1 MVAPAFNLTVMKP
14 LSGVVLGS
22 QTANLM
28 GNTNALTD
36 PQPGVKSPIAGAGY
50 IVLDAGGQ
58 AWQQVFVGY
67 TTANGA
73 SNVRMRAS
81 TAADGITSTPFD
93 VTAFPGNPEFG
104 GRPSGY
110 RHFLLQ
116 APNPVNERYIRL
128 DFVNAMDIGVLAVG
142 AMIQPEYNSDYGETS
157 WGYEEAADPD
167 LLDSGVE
174 VLYDNTPAP
183 VFNFQLSWLTKT
195 EMERDWEPLGRLQHT
210 GTPVIVCRDPSD
222 ANGGYGHNGIFYGR
236 LRMRPIVAQDF
247 DMYEVQGQIRSM
259 V

>member
-1 MVAPAFNLTVMKP
+1 MVAPAFNLSVMKP
-14 LSGVVLGS
+14 LPFVLQEAPAGVLNNY
-22 QTANLM
+22 ANM
-28 GNTNALTD
+28 ID
-36 PQPGVKSPIAGAGY
+36 PQPGVKGSVLLAGY
-50 IVLDAGGQ
+50 IVLDAGGAVWRQ
-58 AWQQVFVGY
+58 IFIGY

-73 SNVRMRAS
+73 QNVRMRAS
-81 TAADGITSTPFD
+81 TQPDGITGTPFD
-93 VTAFPGNPEFG
+93 LYAYPGDPEFG

-116 APNPVNERYIRL
+116 APSARNERYIRL
-128 DFVNAMDIGVLAVG
+128 DFANAMDIGVLAVG
-142 AMIQPEYNSDYGETS
+142 PVVQPEYNSDYGETS
-157 WGYEEAADPD
+157 WGYDEASEPE

-174 VLYDNTPAP
+174 VLYETTPAP

-195 EMERDWEPLGRLQHT
+195 EMERDWEPLARLQHT